1 MLQALQ
7 NGKEISYTDISNHII
22 ALLVNHIK
30 RGEAYVLEGFP
41 QSQEDIDKIN
51 EELKKANVNK
61 CFEPYYAI
69 TVQASDADI
78 LHKRQSTFVKSCHIR
93 PTATR
98 IPERRP

>member
-22 ALLVNHIK
+22 VAFVNYIK

-61 CFEPYYAI
+61 F
-69 TVQASDADI
+69 
-78 LHKRQSTFVKSCHIR
+78 
-93 PTATR
+93 
-98 IPERRP
+98 